1 MPPAHGGARR
11 QERRH
16 RRLKEQPD
24 LQLFRHFRLVR
35 TLGRGNF
42 AAVYQVRRLA
52 DGEDYALKHIDLQAM
67 DPAEHADLV
76 NEIRLMAAADHPNL
90 LTFHEAFVERAQLF
104 VVTELAPGGDLG
116 ALLGKLDRRREGLP
130 ETEVWRYFLQ
140 LAAGLQYLHHNRV
153 LHRDMKPE
161 NVLIGEHGLLKI
173 ADLGI
178 SQVLDHV
185 FTRVLMGTPQYVAPE
200 AWRGQPY
207 SYSADVWALGCI
219 LHELCTRRPLFLPR
233 GRPGDAEIRARVLE
247 GKVTPISR
255 KYSPDVWKLIRWL
268 LVQNP
273 AARPTADEIMELE
286 MVQARMHLLPRE
298 VRAAVDGRRTRAIL
312 PNLFKISANPE
323 SWPQLNAVLPP
334 ARYADGDGQ
343 GVAAALCQ
351 QGAAASSA
359 AAGADRQPQPQQQQ
373 QQQGG
378 AANGHGGSNGSNGAA
393 APKGGRASPLF
404 DFWAAYPG
412 EAAKE
417 RLRRASTSAA
427 VWEQAQLE
435 KQQQQQQQQAD
446 VQRPQGPGQPPAGQE
461 QQAQQG
467 TAQQAQ
473 QGTAQQPPV
482 RRRSMSDALR
492 SRPRPPQPSPRLA
505 SSGGRGKFDASLPIE
520 FGTYKGGG
528 AGGTAKLAPAVAR
541 GSDLE
546 DASYYGGDG
555 TSTYG
560 GSYHGGSYYEA
571 SYHGSYYG
579 GSRAGGSYA
588 GSHGGSY
595 HGGTG
600 AFYGDSSSYH
610 GSSYHG
616 GSYYERSG
624 RGGFGSARAA
634 EREREAKP
642 KQPART
648 AAGGGLGAALRK
660 LFCFG

>member
-11 QERRH
+11 QERRP

-140 LAAGLQYLHHNRV
+140 LAAGLQYLHRNRV

-233 GRPGDAEIRARVLE
+233 GRPADAEIRARVLE
-247 GKVTPISR
+247 GRVTPISR

-286 MVQARMHLLPRE
+286 MVQVRLHLLPRE
-298 VRAAVDGRRTRAIL
+298 VRAAVNSQHSRAIL
-312 PNLFKISANPE
+312 PSLFKISANPE
-323 SWPQLNAVLPP
+323 TWPQLNAVLPP
-334 ARYADGDGQ
+334 ARYADGQ

-351 QGAAASSA
+351 VDAVGSPA
-359 AAGADRQPQPQQQQ
+359 AAGADHNQ
-373 QQQGG
+373 QQQGSA
-378 AANGHGGSNGSNGAA
+378 AANGSSISNG
-393 APKGGRASPLF
+393 
-404 DFWAAYPG
+404 
-412 EAAKE
+412 
-417 RLRRASTSAA
+417 
-427 VWEQAQLE
+427 VAQ
-435 KQQQQQQQQAD
+435 
-446 VQRPQGPGQPPAGQE
+446 
-461 QQAQQG
+461 
-467 TAQQAQ
+467 
-473 QGTAQQPPV
+473 
-482 RRRSMSDALR
+482 
-492 SRPRPPQPSPRLA
+492 PQPLSPRLA
-505 SSGGRGKFDASLPIE
+505 SSGGRGKFDASLPVE
-520 FGTYKGGG
+520 FGVMPKGGS
-528 AGGTAKLAPAVAR
+528 GTAVKLAPAVAR

-579 GSRAGGSYA
+579 GSRAGGSHA

-600 AFYGDSSSYH
+600 AYYGDSSSYH

-616 GSYYERSG
+616 GSYYEPSG

-634 EREREAKP
+634 REREAKP
-642 KQPART
+642 KKPAQ
-648 AAGGGLGAALRK
+648 ASSSGGLGATLRK